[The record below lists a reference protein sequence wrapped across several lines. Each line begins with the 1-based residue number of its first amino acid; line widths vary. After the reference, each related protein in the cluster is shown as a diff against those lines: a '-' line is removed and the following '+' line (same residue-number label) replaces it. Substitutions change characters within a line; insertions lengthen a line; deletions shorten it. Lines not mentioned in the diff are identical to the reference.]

1 MENLFFYCTSWTW
14 CYQIFFLKNSIR
26 LLLTDQD
33 FIYLVKNCSIEKNQY
48 NVFICNSKSNTK
60 TFLFHFYILS
70 NKYVAH
76 FLSNTKF
83 FHELLRKMCINDNG
97 IDIFDKK
104 KDTRTGP
111 LYANRDLVL
120 TAAARRTTMKWRNTY
135 TWPCLESMI
144 TCPTTRAP
152 SAPCFKVSISCSKGI
167 YLHLQILVCFLTWT
181 YIE

>member
-14 CYQIFFLKNSIR
+14 CYQIFFLKR

-33 FIYLVKNCSIEKNQY
+33 FIHLVKNCSIEKNQY

-104 KDTRTGP
+104 KRYQDRASLCKP
-111 LYANRDLVL
+111 RSRSD
-120 TAAARRTTMKWRNTY
+120 RRCKAHHHEVEEHIHVTLSWIHDYMSDY
-135 TWPCLESMI
+135 T
-144 TCPTTRAP
+144 
-152 SAPCFKVSISCSKGI
+152 CSKRPM
-167 YLHLQILVCFLTWT
+167 LQSIHQLFKGYILTFANTSMFP
-181 YIE
+181 